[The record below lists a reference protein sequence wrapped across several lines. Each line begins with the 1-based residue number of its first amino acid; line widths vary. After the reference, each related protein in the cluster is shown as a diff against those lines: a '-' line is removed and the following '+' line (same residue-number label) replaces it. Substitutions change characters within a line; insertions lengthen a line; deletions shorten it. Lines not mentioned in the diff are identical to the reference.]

1 MAKDDDAPKG
11 DAKQKSRTVES
22 ASVETTKPAAP
33 KAEPAAKPEPTDE
46 DKVMTMTAVT
56 DGPEHVSPELTD
68 IAKEKE
74 AKRKDRVLSGKL
86 LVNGKDPRRGVK

>member
-1 MAKDDDAPKG
+1 MPKDEKDEDTKG
-11 DAKQKSRTVES
+11 PAKQKSRTVES
-22 ASVETTKPAAP
+22 ASTEAETTKPAAP
-33 KAEPAAKPEPTDE
+33 KAEPAAKPEA

-56 DGPEHVSPELTD
+56 DGPEHVSPEFTD

-86 LVNGKDPRRGVK
+86 FVNGKDPR